1 MNAAMACGASK
12 AKSKVNARQQNLRR
26 PCVAPCHRQR
36 RQCPQRRQRQR
47 RWPAAPA
54 PPGPVHR
61 AGLRRQRREGV
72 LSAVLRPWQ
81 RRDCTCGSTTP
92 GSACRRQNR
101 INPKETSMRVQNQSI
116 IVTGAGSGIGER
128 IPKPLAPHPPHIHL
142 HHHHPTAA
150 PGAGSGIGEGIAH
163 RLAAEGGKVIVNDI
177 DAASGQRVVAD
188 ITAAG
193 GTASFFQADMTR
205 SAQVEA
211 LIDEAL
217 RRNGRLDVMVNNAGW
232 THRNRPLL
240 EVSEDEFDKVYA
252 INVKSIYLS
261 AIHAVPAM
269 RKAGGGSFI
278 NIASTAGLRPRPG
291 LTWYN
296 GSKGAVITT
305 SKSMAAEL
313 GPDNIRVNCINPV
326 FNPDTGLS
334 ADFAG
339 GPVDETRRAKFLATI
354 PLGPFSTA
362 LDVAN
367 AVLYLASAEAA
378 FISGVCLEVD
388 GARCV

>member
-1 MNAAMACGASK
+1 M
-12 AKSKVNARQQNLRR
+12 RR
-26 PCVAPCHRQR
+26 SILQ
-36 RQCPQRRQRQR
+36 
-47 RWPAAPA
+47 
-54 PPGPVHR
+54 
-61 AGLRRQRREGV
+61 EI
-72 LSAVLRPWQ
+72 S
-81 RRDCTCGSTTP
+81 
-92 GSACRRQNR
+92 
-101 INPKETSMRVQNQSI
+101 EMRLQGQSI
-116 IVTGAGSGIGER
+116 IVTGAGSGIGE
-128 IPKPLAPHPPHIHL
+128 
-142 HHHHPTAA
+142 
-150 PGAGSGIGEGIAH
+150 GIAR

-177 DAASGQRVVAD
+177 HSNHGQRVAD
-188 ITAAG
+188 SIVAAG
-193 GTASFFQADMTR
+193 GIAHFFQADVTQ
-205 SAQVEA
+205 SNQVQAMVQAA
-211 LIDEAL
+211 LGHF
-217 RRNGRLDVMVNNAGW
+217 GRLDVVVNNAGW

-240 EVSEDEFDKVYA
+240 EVSEEEFDKVYA

-269 RKAGGGSFI
+269 RANPGGSAGCFI

-334 ADFAG
+334 AEFAG
-339 GPVDETRRAKFLATI
+339 GPVDDARRAQFLATI
-354 PLGPFSTA
+354 PLGRFSTA

-367 AVLYLASAEAA
+367 AALYLASNEAA
-378 FISGVCLEVD
+378 FISGICIEVD